1 MRKIVFGISL
11 ILVVATAAL
20 LISGSDLLVCS
31 VSESLALPLGTVST
45 WVGMIAL
52 PFAFLSSSERIW
64 YKQEFGK
71 WYAYALWLS
80 ALLST
85 SWGIISYQLS
95 GKWNFTFS
103 GSSPTFVGSDK
114 ASEVFWLLSKIT
126 AGLPIAIFVVF
137 IVHAWITKRN

>member
-11 ILVVATAAL
+11 ILVIIAAAL
-20 LISGSDLLVCS
+20 LISGSDLLVYS
-31 VSESLALPLGTVST
+31 VSESLELPLGTVST
-45 WVGMIAL
+45 WLGMIAL

-64 YKQEFGK
+64 YKQEIGK

-85 SWGIISYQLS
+85 CWGIISYQLS

-103 GSSPTFVGSDK
+103 GSSPTFVGSDE

-126 AGLPIAIFVVF
+126 AGLPIVIFLVF